1 MDRPSDIGRFQ
12 FVVLSSLRAAQL
24 LRGCVP
30 KIDGGHKRTVT
41 AQLEISLG
49 MVKQDFTPLAVVA
62 VTDAIPVLAVA
73 ANTPAW

>member
-1 MDRPSDIGRFQ
+1 MNRPADIGKFQ

-30 KIDGGHKRTVT
+30 RIDGGHKRTVT

-49 MVKQDFTPLAVVA
+49 MVKQDFTPLAVA
-62 VTDAIPVLAVA
+62 VTEPIPALAVPA
-73 ANTPAW
+73 ETPAW

>member
-30 KIDGGHKRTVT
+30 RIDGGHKRTVT

-49 MVKQDFTPLAVVA
+49 MVKQDFTPVAVA
-62 VTDAIPVLAVA
+62 VTEAIPALAVA
-73 ANTPAW
+73 AETPAW

>member
-30 KIDGGHKRTVT
+30 KVDGGHKRTVT

-49 MVKQDFTPLAVVA
+49 MVKQDFTPVAVA
-62 VTDAIPVLAVA
+62 VTDAIPVLAA
-73 ANTPAW
+73 ATADTPAW

>member
-30 KIDGGHKRTVT
+30 RIDGGHKRTVI
-41 AQLEISLG
+41 AQLEISTG
-49 MVKQDFTPLAVVA
+49 MVKQDFTPVA
-62 VTDAIPVLAVA
+62 VAVPDAIPALVVA
-73 ANTPAW
+73 AETPAW

>member
-49 MVKQDFTPLAVVA
+49 MVKQDFTPVAVA
-62 VTDAIPVLAVA
+62 VTDAIPVLAA
-73 ANTPAW
+73 ATADTPAW

>member
-1 MDRPSDIGRFQ
+1 MNRPADIGKFQ

-30 KIDGGHKRTVT
+30 KVDGGHKRTVT

-49 MVKQDFTPLAVVA
+49 MVKQDFTPLAVA
-62 VTDAIPVLAVA
+62 VTEAIPVLAVA
-73 ANTPAW
+73 DTPAW

>member
-30 KIDGGHKRTVT
+30 KVDGGHKRTVT

-49 MVKQDFTPLAVVA
+49 MVKQDFTPVAVA
-62 VTDAIPVLAVA
+62 VTDAIPVLAA
-73 ANTPAW
+73 ATAETPAW

>member
-41 AQLEISLG
+41 AQLEISTG
-49 MVKQDFTPLAVVA
+49 MVKQDFTPLAVA
-62 VTDAIPVLAVA
+62 VTEAIPVLAVA
-73 ANTPAW
+73 AETPAW

>member
-30 KIDGGHKRTVT
+30 RVDGGHKRTVT

-49 MVKQDFTPLAVVA
+49 MVKQDFTPVGIAL
-62 VTDAIPVLAVA
+62 TDAIPVLTPA
-73 ANTPAW
+73 AETPAW

>member
-30 KIDGGHKRTVT
+30 RIDGGHKRTVT
-41 AQLEISLG
+41 AQLEISSG
-49 MVKQDFTPLAVVA
+49 MVKQDFTPLAVA
-62 VTDAIPVLAVA
+62 VTETIPALAVA
-73 ANTPAW
+73 AETPAW